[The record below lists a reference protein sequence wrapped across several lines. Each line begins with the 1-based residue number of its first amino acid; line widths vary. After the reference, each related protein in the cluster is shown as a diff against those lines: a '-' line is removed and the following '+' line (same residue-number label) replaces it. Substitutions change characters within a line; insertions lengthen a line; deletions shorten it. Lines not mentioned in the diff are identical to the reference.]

1 MLLGLSHRTIG
12 SSDNQD
18 SAVHLSSTGDHVLD
32 IVGVTRA
39 VDVGVVTTL
48 DLNAVFAGLV
58 VVANTVVGLILDVR
72 SVDGDTTL
80 ALFRSLIDG
89 RVVGVLGIAE
99 ESKVLGD
106 SSSQRGLA
114 MVDVADGADVDMGLI
129 LNKMLFC
136 HLDESSLVNSL
147 TFGIAFLHLLHH
159 TRQMPI

>member
-1 MLLGLSHRTIG
+1 MRRLP
-12 SSDNQD
+12 
-18 SAVHLSSTGDHVLD
+18 SSTPLYSS
-32 IVGVTRA
+32 A
-39 VDVGVVTTL
+39 ASDVYK
-48 DLNAVFAGLV
+48 
-58 VVANTVVGLILDVR
+58 R
-72 SVDGDTTL
+72 Q
-80 ALFRSLIDG
+80 
-89 RVVGVLGIAE
+89 
-99 ESKVLGD
+99 VLGD